1 MTERRHDKLM
11 RQKITTTFILSAA
24 ASLVSACNSTDSLYS
39 QGPWG
44 PSHVRRNYPEY
55 TAPWGYR
62 GGETISSTLVSP
74 SPDHLEIVEPPI
86 PQVVVGVREPAIE
99 AGETSSRFVFKPEPA
114 PIMDQVP
121 DIVTSAGRPLHSP
134 REASASSQT
143 SPPGVFTAPQRAS
156 SYSGT
161 WKATVGASSCRV
173 QLSSAPSLDL
183 YKASAQGC
191 SHDAL
196 RSVNG
201 WTFRDNQ
208 IVLFSRGQVV
218 ARLSG
223 AEAALT
229 GTLSSSGTELT
240 MSR

>member
-1 MTERRHDKLM
+1 MTERRHDRLM
-11 RQKITTTFILSAA
+11 RRKISTASILSVA

-62 GGETISSTLVSP
+62 GGETINSTIVNPSSEY
-74 SPDHLEIVEPPI
+74 LEIIEPST
-86 PQVVVGVREPAIE
+86 PQVVVGAREPVIE
-99 AGETSSRFVFKPEPA
+99 AGETPSRFVFKPEPA
-114 PIMDQVP
+114 PIMEQGP
-121 DIVTSAGRPLHSP
+121 NIVMSDDRPLHSP
-134 REASASSQT
+134 SESRASNQT

-156 SYSGT
+156 SYSGA
-161 WKATVGASSCRV
+161 WKATIGASSCRV

-183 YKASAQGC
+183 YKASTQGC

-208 IVLFSRGQVV
+208 IVLFSRGQVI

-223 AEAALT
+223 AEAALA
-229 GTLSSSGTELT
+229 GTLSTSRAELT